1 MIPLTEIGE
10 VALNRREETG
20 KEYILR
26 PSFAAM
32 TRIGSP
38 EEIVAAYAVIHG
50 SEVQGMLLS
59 CSEHLGRLPDWLSPQ
74 IYRMDEKILSVSMQV
89 IQACCED
96 DLTALIGEWRGWS
109 KYIVY
114 RPGKLSRNDIIVI
127 AQHLMTHGIIGK
139 AKVRKLQRHESN
151 ETTSSFNAVE
161 YINAA
166 RTHFDMT
173 REDAAHLTM
182 TEFALL
188 LNAKYPNQKGLTR
201 EEYDEVMDDDERRWQ
216 EQIKK
221 EQIKKA
227 HH

>member
-1 MIPLTEIGE
+1 MIPLTDIGE
-10 VALNRREETG
+10 VVLTNREEKG
-20 KEYILR
+20 CEFVLR

-38 EEIVAAYAVIHG
+38 DEIVAAYATIHG
-50 SEVQGMLLS
+50 SEVQSILS
-59 CSEHLGRLPDWLSPQ
+59 SCAAHLGRLPDWLSPQ
-74 IYRMDEKILSVSMQV
+74 IYRMAEKVLSVSMQV
-89 IQACCED
+89 LQACCED
-96 DLTALIGEWRGWS
+96 DLTTMIGEWKGWS

-114 RPGKLSRNDIIVI
+114 RPGRLSRNDIIVI

-151 ETTSSFNAVE
+151 ETTSSFNAIE

-166 RTHFDMT
+166 RTHFEMT
-173 REDAAHLTM
+173 RDDAAHLTM

-221 EQIKKA
+221 EQMKKA
-227 HH
+227 HQ